1 MKKFFS
7 ITLVLM
13 LLFTVV
19 CVPAMADNN
28 SQGGGATP
36 SVPSNPGQV
45 PGNVTQDDIDDLKI
59 PGDLAG
65 SAVDVP
71 TDIKISAE
79 GGAYAEVYQ
88 DTAFAGTELNLDFKA
103 TIDMEPVRQKF
114 LDYMRYAEALEQVM
128 TDDEINQ
135 VVVDGEFEVY
145 IKMSPEMGAVV
156 EGLTPDIADNPIIN
170 PVDDM
175 AGFTLESAN
184 GVSVTDVYTEEGYSR
199 SWTQDSE
206 TGEYIL
212 GVTLKSKSPT
222 GNGPLT
228 AGDLKEGV
236 GAPYATLDYE
246 DYLADVTFVVEDIV
260 YPVSGTPLKD
270 TVWGYIEGRTDFYFA
285 NSLTQE
291 IVEITH
297 VLYESVQLE
306 GAEDTLVTWE
316 PEFEDDAV
324 KSKRVSTT
332 FELRGANQIKLTFI
346 VAGKYLVPP
355 ADGDAEYN
363 NIIPPVYGDTEIN
376 FDASEYKITKS
387 HGKRTK
393 YTFRGWSLIP
403 DGGLNDVIGDTVFTE
418 DTVLYAVFTAATSPA
433 GPGGGGTAAIT
444 VNFCVDGEYDVVAP
458 ITGNAPIKVVFDE
471 LEVPEKEGFK
481 FDGWYADGAYTNK
494 VADPF
499 STSVSTTLYAR
510 YVRSDVPGTLDGD
523 IHFAYVI
530 GYPEGDVRPENNI
543 SREEVTTIFYRLLKK
558 DVRDGI
564 FTDVN
569 NFSDVEA
576 DRWSNKA
583 VSTMAKGGYVKGYDD
598 GSFRP
603 EDYITRAEF
612 ATIAA
617 RFLEDKT
624 SVRANFSDISGH
636 WAESYIKLVA
646 GNGWVSGYEDGTFKP
661 DNYIT
666 RAEAMAI
673 INRILVRYV
682 NGQGLHADTKQWP
695 DNAASAWY
703 YYDVLEATNAHDFE
717 RQADGIH
724 ETWTSINENNVW
736 AEKPEYEDAE

>member
-1 MKKFFS
+1 MKK
-7 ITLVLM
+7 TLSVLLAFVLVM
-13 LLFTVV
+13 TMACLSV
-19 CVPAMADNN
+19 CA
-28 SQGGGATP
+28 
-36 SVPSNPGQV
+36 
-45 PGNVTQDDIDDLKI
+45 VTQEDIDDLRI

-114 LDYMRYAEALEQVM
+114 LDYMRYADTLDM
-128 TDDEINQ
+128 LTDDELNA

-145 IKMSPEMGAVV
+145 IKMSEEMGAVI

-170 PVDDM
+170 PVADM

-184 GVSVTDVYTEEGYSR
+184 GATITEVYTEEGYDR
-199 SWTQDSE
+199 TWTQDSE
-206 TGEYIL
+206 TGEYLL
-212 GVTLKSKSPT
+212 GITLKTKSPVDEDY
-222 GNGPLT
+222 LT
-228 AGDLKEGV
+228 AGDLREGV
-236 GAPYATLDYE
+236 GAPYASLDYT
-246 DYLADVTFVVEDIV
+246 DYLANVTFTVNDIV
-260 YPVSGTPLKD
+260 YPVSETPVKE
-270 TVWGYIEGRTDFYFA
+270 TVWGYIEGRTDFRVLSSTPGEA
-285 NSLTQE
+285 D
-291 IVEITH
+291 VDITH

-332 FELRGANQIKLTFI
+332 FELRGANQIKLTF
-346 VAGKYLVPP
+346 VVDGKYLVPP
-355 ADGDAEYN
+355 ADEDAEYN

-376 FDASEYKITKS
+376 FDASEYKITKD

-393 YTFRGWSLIP
+393 YTFKGWALTP
-403 DGGLNDVIGDTVFTE
+403 DGDVIGDTTFTE
-418 DTVLYAVFTAATSPA
+418 DTVLYAVFSSKSSH
-433 GPGGGGTAAIT
+433 GGGGGTPAVINI
-444 VNFCVDGEYDVVAP
+444 NFVVDGKHDVVAP
-458 ITGNAPIKVVFDE
+458 VTGGAPLSVDLNTI
-471 LEVPEKEGFK
+471 EVPKKEGFK
-481 FDGWYADGAYTNK
+481 FDGWYSDGAYNNK
-494 VADPF
+494 VKDAF
-499 STSVSTTLYAR
+499 TTSVSTTLYAR
-510 YVRSDVPGTLDGD
+510 YVKSDVPGTLDGD
-523 IHFAYVI
+523 VHFAYVI

-564 FTDVN
+564 FTDDN
-569 NFSDVEA
+569 KFTDVEA

-583 VSTMAKGGYVKGYDD
+583 VSTMAKGGYVKGYED

-603 EDYITRAEF
+603 EDFITRAEF
-612 ATIAA
+612 ATIAS

-624 SVRANFSDISGH
+624 TERANFSDISGH

-646 GNGWVSGYEDGTFKP
+646 GNGWVNGYEDGTFKP

-682 NGQGLHADTKQWP
+682 NGQGLHANTKQWP
-695 DNAASAWY
+695 DNAANAWY
-703 YYDVLEATNAHDFE
+703 YYDVLEATNAHDFV

-736 AEKPEYEDAE
+736 AEKPEYEDAQ